1 MLARPLNAGSG
12 KAALW
17 HGGAG
22 IISSLTLR
30 DGYRSGERERETADG
45 GDDNDNRIMP
55 SCGAAAALGEKVHSV
70 SARRAVSVRRV
81 VGCVVA
87 KAPFLGFLTRI

>member
-1 MLARPLNAGSG
+1 MLARALNAGSG

-55 SCGAAAALGEKVHSV
+55 SCGAAAAALGEKVHSV
-70 SARRAVSVRRV
+70 SARRPLAF
-81 VGCVVA
+81 GGWLVA
-87 KAPFLGFLTRI
+87 